1 MENCLVTRLK
11 AVVNNDSL
19 PVLETMQQF
28 TLDAIARSGN
38 NTLTDE
44 QKIAL
49 NHFFYQI
56 GAVSNNELWQSV
68 DTLLLPIIGANK
80 EGVRQDYKATG
91 AFLNNSNYIVDQAGA
106 LEVSFGGSNNSTGIS
121 FTPMRSVFKYRPTSF
136 LLAGIIDNSSIPTIK
151 LGFSAKIVSNND
163 CQRTF
168 EVGRNNGR
176 LNITRESQGGGLA
189 LTQSFPTD
197 SNSNIAYYSINNN
210 VVTFAIKDSDG
221 ITQNTSE
228 LTSQQQALDL
238 SDVQQTTASLLISNG
253 VKIEVFISFNTA
265 LSDTDRNKVISAVS
279 DLKQAL
285 A

>member
-44 QKIAL
+44 QKLAL

-56 GAVSNNELWQSV
+56 GAISNNELWQSI
-68 DTLLLPIIGANK
+68 DTLLIPIIGANK
-80 EGVRQDYKATG
+80 EGIRQDYRTTG
-91 AFLNNSNYIVDQAGA
+91 AYLNNSNYIVDQAGF
-106 LEVSFGGSNNSTGIS
+106 LEVSFGESNNGTGIS
-121 FTPMRSVFKYRPTSF
+121 FTPPKSVLRYRPSTF
-136 LLAGIIDNSSIPTIK
+136 LYAGIKDSNVPSSRI
-151 LGFSAKIVSNND
+151 GFAAKVTSNND
-163 CQRTF
+163 STRLF
-168 EVGRNNGR
+168 EVSGNSAR
-176 LNITRESQGGGLA
+176 LNITRESQGGNLL
-189 LTQSFPTD
+189 LTNGFPTD

-210 VVTFAIKDSDG
+210 IVNFAVKDSNG
-221 ITQNTSE
+221 ITQNTAE
-228 LTSQQQALDL
+228 LTTQQQALNL
-238 SDVQQTTASLLISNG
+238 SDIQSTTPLFITNG
-253 VKIEVFISFNTA
+253 IKFEVLISFNTA

-279 DLKQAL
+279 DLKQAF

>member
-44 QKIAL
+44 QKVAL

-68 DTLLLPIIGANK
+68 DMLLLPIIGATK
-80 EGVRQDYKATG
+80 KGVCQDYKTTG
-91 AFLNNSNYIVDQAGA
+91 AYLNNSSYIVDQAGS
-106 LEVSFGGSNNSTGIS
+106 LEVTFGGTNNSTGIR
-121 FTPMRSVFKYRPTSF
+121 FTPQKSVFKYRPTSF
-136 LLAGIIDNSSIPTIK
+136 LYAGVKDSNIPSSRIGFATTISSSYDCTK
-151 LGFSAKIVSNND
+151 LLDMAANNY
-163 CQRTF
+163 C
-168 EVGRNNGR
+168 R
-176 LNITRESQGGGLA
+176 LNILRESKGGNLL
-189 LTQSFPTD
+189 LTDKFPTD
-197 SNSNIAYYSINNN
+197 SNGNIAYYSINGNAVN
-210 VVTFAIKDSDG
+210 FVVKDSNG
-221 ITQNTSE
+221 ITQIPAE
-228 LTSQQQALDL
+228 LTALQKTLDL
-238 SDVQQTTASLLISNG
+238 SDIQSYVSLFISNG
-253 VKIEVFISFNTA
+253 IKIEVLISFNAA

>member
-11 AVVNNDSL
+11 AEVNNDSL
-19 PVLETMQQF
+19 PVVETMQQF

-106 LEVSFGGSNNSTGIS
+106 LEVSFGGSNNCTGIN
-121 FTPMRSVFKYRPTSF
+121 FTPLKSTLKYRPTSF
-136 LLAGIIDNSSIPTIK
+136 LYAGVRDSNVSSSKI
-151 LGFSAKIVSNND
+151 GFATKITSNYD
-163 CQRTF
+163 SIRQLEIEGSVCR
-168 EVGRNNGR
+168 V
-176 LNITRESQGGGLA
+176 NIRRESQGGGLA
-189 LTQSFPTD
+189 LTNTFPTD
-197 SNSNIAYYSINNN
+197 SNSNIAYYSINGNAVN
-210 VVTFAIKDSDG
+210 FVVKDSNG
-221 ITQNTSE
+221 ITQNTAE
-228 LTSQQQALDL
+228 LTSQQKALDL
-238 SDVQQTTASLLISNG
+238 SDIQATTNLYISNG
-253 VKIEVFISFNTA
+253 IKFEVLISFNAA
-265 LSDTDRNKVISAVS
+265 LSEADRNKVISAVS
-279 DLKQAL
+279 DLKQAF

>member
-44 QKIAL
+44 QKVAL

-68 DTLLLPIIGANK
+68 DMLLLPIIGATK
-80 EGVRQDYKATG
+80 EGVCQDYKTTG
-91 AFLNNSNYIVDQAGA
+91 AYLNNSSYIVDQAGS
-106 LEVSFGGSNNSTGIS
+106 LEVTFGGTNNSTGIR
-121 FTPMRSVFKYRPTSF
+121 FTPQKSVFKYRPTSF
-136 LLAGIIDNSSIPTIK
+136 LYAGVKDSNIPSSRIGFATTISSNYDCTK
-151 LGFSAKIVSNND
+151 LLDMAANNY
-163 CQRTF
+163 C
-168 EVGRNNGR
+168 R
-176 LNITRESQGGGLA
+176 LNILRESKGGNLL
-189 LTQSFPTD
+189 LTDKFPTD
-197 SNSNIAYYSINNN
+197 SNGNIAYYSINGNAVN
-210 VVTFAIKDSDG
+210 FVVKDSNG
-221 ITQNTSE
+221 ITQIPAE
-228 LTSQQQALDL
+228 LTALQKTLDL
-238 SDVQQTTASLLISNG
+238 SDIQSYVSLFITNG
-253 VKIEVFISFNTA
+253 IKIEVLISFNAA

>member
-44 QKIAL
+44 QKVAL

-56 GAVSNNELWQSV
+56 GAVSNNELWQSI
-68 DTLLLPIIGANK
+68 DTLLLPIIGATK
-80 EGVRQDYKATG
+80 EGVRQDYKTTG
-91 AFLNNSNYIVDQAGA
+91 AYLNNSSYIVDQTGF
-106 LEVSFGGSNNSTGIS
+106 LEVTFGGSNNSTGIS
-121 FTPMRSVFKYRPTSF
+121 FTPSKSVLRYRPSSF
-136 LLAGIIDNSSIPTIK
+136 LLAGIIDSSIPSTK
-151 LGFSAKIVSNND
+151 LGFITKVISNND
-163 CQRTF
+163 CQRIF
-168 EVGRNNGR
+168 EVDPNTNIGR
-176 LNITRESQGGGLA
+176 LIISRESQGGSLA
-189 LTQSFPTD
+189 LTKSFPTD
-197 SNSNIAYYSINNN
+197 LNSNITYYSINNN
-210 VVTFAIKDSDG
+210 IVTFAIKDSNG
-221 ITQNTSE
+221 ITQNTVE
-228 LTSQQQALDL
+228 LTTQQQALDL
-238 SDVQQTTASLLISNG
+238 SDIQATTDLFISNG
-253 VKIEVFISFNTA
+253 IKIEVLISFNAA

>member
-44 QKIAL
+44 QKNAL

-56 GAVSNNELWQSV
+56 GAVSNNELWQSI
-68 DTLLLPIIGANK
+68 DNLFIPIIGANK
-80 EGVRQDYKATG
+80 EGVRQDYRTTG
-91 AFLNNSNYIVDQAGA
+91 AYINNSNYIVDQAGF
-106 LEVSFGGSNNSTGIS
+106 LEVTFGGSNNATGIN
-121 FTPMRSVFKYRPTSF
+121 FTPLKSVLRYRPSSF
-136 LLAGIIDNSSIPTIK
+136 LLAGIIDSSITSSK
-151 LGFSAKIVSNND
+151 LGFDATISSNSD
-163 CQRTF
+163 CQRML
-168 EVGRNNGR
+168 EWQQNMCR
-176 LNITRESQGGGLA
+176 LYIKRESQTESLLLNNG
-189 LTQSFPTD
+189 FPTD

-210 VVTFAIKDSDG
+210 VVTFAMKDSNG
-221 ITQNTSE
+221 ITQNTAE
-228 LTSQQQALDL
+228 LTTQQQALDL
-238 SDVQQTTASLLISNG
+238 SDVQSTTSLLISNG
-253 VKIEVFISFNTA
+253 IKIEVFISFNAA

-279 DLKQAL
+279 DLKQAF